1 KMRKTKIT
9 LYIAC
14 SIDGF
19 IATKNHELNWL
30 PSNGDYGYND
40 FYSEVDCV
48 IMGRKTFDVVNSFE
62 VDFPYKGKK
71 CIVISHSPGI
81 HHPEVDFFNGNLSDL
96 ISTLENTGY
105 SNIWLVGGGELIK
118 QFNELNLIDIYYITF
133 IPVLLGNGVRLFY
146 ESEIKNE
153 LKHLEHKIFADGV
166 ISIKYEKKNQYLNS

>member
-1 KMRKTKIT
+1 MRKTKIT

-19 IATKNHELNWL
+19 IATKDHELNWL

-48 IMGRKTFDVVNSFE
+48 VMGRKTFDVVNSFE

-71 CIVISHSPGI
+71 CIVLSHSSEI
-81 HHPEVDFFNGNLSDL
+81 NHPEVNFFNGNLKEL
-96 ISTLENTGY
+96 TIKLENEGFT
-105 SNIWLVGGGELIK
+105 NIWLVGGGELIK
-118 QFNELNLIDIYYITF
+118 HFNELNLIDIYYITF

-153 LKHLEHKIFADGV
+153 LTLLDSNIFPDGV
-166 ISIKYEKKNQYLNS
+166 ISAKFQKKETISQ